1 MQRCGYNQKFS
12 FGCKIA
18 AASGV
23 NSSRSKGLEYKLAI
37 YSSPGCFSLRM
48 MKIQGKYVLVYTG
61 HGGQDKLH
69 RFQIASL
76 MWGSLVS
83 ECISLKIKEKC
94 LETRES
100 VAIKKILQDRCYKNR
115 ELQLIRLMDHP
126 NVVYLKHFFFSTTS
140 RDELFLNLVMEYVPE
155 TLYQVLKHYTISN
168 QRMPFFNVKLYTYQI
183 FKGLAYIHTAPGV
196 CHRDV
201 KPQNLLVDPLTQ
213 QCNLCDFGSAK
224 VLVKGEPNISYICS
238 RYYRAP
244 NLIFGATE
252 YTSSIDIWSAGC
264 VLAELLL
271 GQPLFLGENSVDQ
284 LVEIIKVLD
293 TPTREEIRCMNR
305 IF

>member
-1 MQRCGYNQKFS
+1 
-12 FGCKIA
+12 
-18 AASGV
+18 
-23 NSSRSKGLEYKLAI
+23 
-37 YSSPGCFSLRM
+37 
-48 MKIQGKYVLVYTG
+48 
-61 HGGQDKLH
+61 
-69 RFQIASL
+69 
-76 MWGSLVS
+76 
-83 ECISLKIKEKC
+83 EKC

-201 KPQNLLVDPLTQ
+201 DPLTQ

-224 VLVKGEPNISYICS
+224 VL
-238 RYYRAP
+238 
-244 NLIFGATE
+244 

-264 VLAELLL
+264 VLAELFL
-271 GQPLFLGENSVDQ
+271 GQPLFPGENSVDQ
-284 LVEIIKVLD
+284 LVEIIK
-293 TPTREEIRCMNR
+293 
-305 IF
+305 